1 RRNTHLTR
9 AERVPVYAV
18 VRIVRDCT
26 RVLRVPVK
34 NTGDT
39 SAMSTVTAPTIVN
52 SQPLRCVTANQLFR
66 LSGAAPTRI
75 TTPNASETAPS
86 RAISGRNPPGTT
98 EA

>member
-1 RRNTHLTR
+1 MPHLARVRRNTHLTR

-52 SQPLRCVTANQLFR
+52 SQPRKVPR
-66 LSGAAPTRI
+66 APR
-75 TTPNASETAPS
+75 SLCGSKE
-86 RAISGRNPPGTT
+86 
-98 EA
+98 